1 MAPRKTALNEVEV
14 GEASLE
20 RFRRLLGDAVW
31 SDLGHAMSSL
41 KEAMGDN
48 VLWNVNSTAKGGGV
62 AEMLASLIPYER
74 DAGIDERWAVIQ
86 GSPEFFNTTK
96 KIHTLLHGVE
106 PEEGL
111 LDDADR
117 KLYDE
122 ATALNAGPLVETLR
136 RGDVAIL
143 HDPQTAGLVP
153 QLASRGVHVIWRS
166 HIGVDQPNE
175 AVRNAWDFL
184 RPYLENA
191 KAYVFSRS
199 AYAFDGLDESRVH
212 VIPPC
217 IDPFATKNQDLAGDS
232 TDAILQ
238 AGGLVQGA
246 DVQASF
252 VRQDGTSAR
261 ITHTAEVGGV
271 TLPHDARIVTQ
282 VSRWD
287 RLKDPIGV
295 MEAFARHIAPRTD
308 AYLVLAGP
316 AATSVKDDPEQP
328 EVVKELTDK
337 RAHMVRALRD
347 RVVIA
352 RLPMEDTDENA
363 VIVNALQRRSDVVV
377 QKSLA
382 EGFGLTVAEAMWK
395 GRPVVASRVG
405 GIEDQVEDGKNGL
418 LVDDPKDLEGFG
430 RAVIRLLDDEVL
442 SRRLGAEAR
451 RTVITKFI
459 TPCHLIAQAR
469 LVSDLLRQ
477 A

>member
-1 MAPRKTALNEVEV
+1 
-14 GEASLE
+14 
-20 RFRRLLGDAVW
+20 
-31 SDLGHAMSSL
+31 
-41 KEAMGDN
+41 
-48 VLWNVNSTAKGGGV
+48 
-62 AEMLASLIPYER
+62 
-74 DAGIDERWAVIQ
+74 
-86 GSPEFFNTTK
+86 
-96 KIHTLLHGVE
+96 
-106 PEEGL
+106 
-111 LDDADR
+111 
-117 KLYDE
+117 
-122 ATALNAGPLVETLR
+122 LR

-153 QLASRGVHVIWRS
+153 ELASRGVHVIWRS
-166 HIGVDQPNE
+166 HIGVDDAND

-184 RPYLENA
+184 RPYLRNA
-191 KAYVFSRS
+191 EAFVFSRL
-199 AYAFDGLDESRVH
+199 AYAIDGLEESRVR

-217 IDPFATKNQDLAGDS
+217 IDPFATKNLDLPGDS

-238 AGGLVQGA
+238 AGGLVQGT
-246 DVQASF
+246 DVQANF
-252 VRQDGTSAR
+252 LRHDGTHAR

-271 TLPHDARIVTQ
+271 TLPHNARIVTQ

-287 RLKDPIGV
+287 RLKDPVGG

-328 EVVKELTDK
+328 EVLKELSDR
-337 RAHMVRALRD
+337 RAQMVRALRD

-363 VIVNALQRRSDVVV
+363 VIVNALQRRSNVVV

-430 RAVIRLLDDEVL
+430 RAVVRLLEDEAL

-459 TPCHLIAQAR
+459 TPCHLMAQAT